1 MPTVEPPRQQA
12 PMEAALTSSASAP
25 GRTSA
30 EIITQQPK
38 SEPRP
43 QPENDLHLRGGS
55 MTIGCNCCG
64 GSLSCHR
71 VCCR

>member
-12 PMEAALTSSASAP
+12 PMEAAPTPAS

-30 EIITQQPK
+30 EVVTQQPK

-43 QPENDLHLRGGS
+43 QAENDLHLRGGS
-55 MTIGCNCCG
+55 MSIGCTCCG
-64 GSLSCHR
+64 GTFSCHR